1 MKLIKQNN
9 KTKTKQESIAARCV
23 PPAFLVRG
31 GVGLLNL
38 LLEADPAPCE
48 NITLPQTSFP
58 GGNNKKTYREAI
70 WFDALWCVDIARNWD
85 RHRNPDRH
93 RYRQMSTES
102 NGNLCWHLSLYSMN
116 TFLSVP
122 LSVSVSGNANTS
134 IIKSNKEP
142 VRNANMNTHR
152 CRQFSDHHL
161 CVEWSHRYST
171 SGRSIKH
178 ILNLQE
184 ILAECLMELAHTM
197 LPTKSYS

>member
-1 MKLIKQNN
+1 MC
-9 KTKTKQESIAARCV
+9 TAR
-23 PPAFLVRG
+23 FSGSGGG
-31 GVGLLNL
+31 GVGYSTSSRGR
-38 LLEADPAPCE
+38 PPCE

-85 RHRNPDRH
+85 RHRNRDRH

-134 IIKSNKEP
+134 
-142 VRNANMNTHR
+142 
-152 CRQFSDHHL
+152 
-161 CVEWSHRYST
+161 
-171 SGRSIKH
+171 
-178 ILNLQE
+178 
-184 ILAECLMELAHTM
+184 
-197 LPTKSYS
+197 